1 MLVDNQNKELCLV
14 NSLSANGDCCCNCR
28 YMKRN
33 FIGGTEVAWVCDLLI
48 HMAEHDNYRLQ
59 DFEGLT
65 YIGLPGH
72 AHELCEMYERVGSK
86 PIDEL
91 EIE

>member
-1 MLVDNQNKELCLV
+1 
-14 NSLSANGDCCCNCR
+14 
-28 YMKRN
+28 MKRV

-48 HMAEHDNYRLQ
+48 HMARHDNYRLK

-65 YIGLPGH
+65 YLGFPGH
-72 AHELCEMYERVGSK
+72 AHELCEMHERVGSK